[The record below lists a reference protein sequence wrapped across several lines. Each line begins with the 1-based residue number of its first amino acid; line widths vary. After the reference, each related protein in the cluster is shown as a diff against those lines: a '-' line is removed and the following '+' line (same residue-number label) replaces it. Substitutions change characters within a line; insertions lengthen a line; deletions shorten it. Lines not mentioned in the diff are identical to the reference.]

1 MSEDEAYDRAG
12 VDQLPEKCYRE
23 VHKSCLQPDG
33 DKLIS
38 CMFKEKCCKKAHHRT
53 HESNR
58 SNGNR
63 KDHAERM
70 ATAEIY
76 HAACAGKSKLGYN
89 KEIKNK
95 CNRSH
100 KCQFMK
106 SGKENLI
113 CHCTCV

>member
-33 DKLIS
+33 NKLIS

-89 KEIKNK
+89 KEIKDES
-95 CNRSH
+95 NRAH
-100 KCQFMK
+100 DYKFMK
-106 SGKENLI
+106 CGEKNFI
-113 CHCTCV
+113 